1 MLSLQIFNDS
11 SMGRMLADFS
21 RFPFS
26 LSTNRHG
33 FAMLRVPFIP
43 MSLQSS
49 FTVYGWPGLPHVVV
63 SDGAAVVW
71 EGRLED
77 IDIVAGGV
85 ALTAF
90 GYQRALHDVPYTAAW
105 SVTGVAGWKP
115 ITSDVAS
122 SITPD
127 RYEMDNNNRIYIA
140 PRKGETFSTGSHFGD
155 MSYALPHSGLRN
167 IAKFT
172 ADYSITLPSNWK
184 VRIITSDYDY
194 TNSVTETTVTATG
207 SNQTGSFN
215 LTTSSR
221 QRVIMAVFND
231 SGVSYTVTGNTG
243 EIFAKITNVRI
254 KTTTATNVLASDIA
268 AAMASYIGGINTD
281 QLSTSSALVSATTT
295 DLNDEIYEDKYPAE
309 ILDRLALIHSHQW
322 SVWENRYL
330 TFQDKTTARKEWL
343 VDVTSTP
350 ELQRSLENIRNS
362 AYGIYRDAS
371 GFTLR
376 TNTVGDGE
384 SQSRYGVLRRGFIS
398 VQTTSLGEA
407 QTHRSAWLADRADL
421 QIRARIEFSRVYDE
435 AGARWPLWAIR
446 AGDTVTMR
454 NLPPTLST
462 GLDRIRTFMVGE
474 TDYDA
479 ATGSIDIA
487 PDDPI
492 PTLVTLVAQQAGSP
506 PLDAHLPR
514 R

>member
-11 SMGRMLADFS
+11 GMGRMLADYS
-21 RFPFS
+21 RYPFR

-33 FAMLRVPFIP
+33 FAMLEVPFIP

-49 FTVYGWPGLPHVVV
+49 FMVYDWPGLPHVVV

-77 IDIVAGGV
+77 IAIVAGGV

-90 GYQRALHDVPYTAAW
+90 GYQRALHDVPYTALW
-105 SVTGVAGWKP
+105 SKTGSADWRVVPDEVRG
-115 ITSDVAS
+115 TSS
-122 SITPD
+122 
-127 RYEMDNNNRIYIA
+127 RYEMDNNNRVYVA
-140 PRKGETFSTGSHFGD
+140 PRKGEVFSSSTQGGEMTFS
-155 MSYALPHSGLRN
+155 LPHSGLRDLTT
-167 IAKFT
+167 FS
-172 ADYSITLPSNWK
+172 ADYSLLLPSGWEM
-184 VRIITSDYDY
+184 RLITVDYDY
-194 TNSVTETTVTATG
+194 ANLQVEATVTATG
-207 SNQTGSFN
+207 STQTGSWAINTFA
-215 LTTSSR
+215 R
-221 QRVIMAVFND
+221 QRVIFAVRNN
-231 SGVSYTVTGNTG
+231 SGGSTTITADTGTNY
-243 EIFAKITNVRI
+243 AKITNIRM
-254 KTTTATNVLASDIA
+254 KTTTASTVLASDIA
-268 AAMASYIGGINTD
+268 AALASYTGGINTD
-281 QLSTSSALVSATTT
+281 QISTSSALISATTT

-309 ILDRLALIHSHQW
+309 ILDRLALIHSYQW

-343 VDVTSTP
+343 VDVVGTP

-362 AYGIYRDAS
+362 AYGLYRDAS
-371 GFTLR
+371 GLTLR

-462 GLDRIRTFMVGE
+462 GIDRIRTFMVGE